1 MYHTITIIKDFGGTM
16 ENQYKYLILGLCG
29 GIAVGILAAPLLF
42 KQISNSS
49 SQQEDTSD
57 QPEINTEL
65 LPKYKYSLH
74 DTVQVN
80 GRQGVATDGK
90 YYWVSGSKTLAKYD
104 MNWNLIAENDDPFAG
119 YEVEVNHCGDIDVY
133 QNEIYVSAEYF
144 MDGVGKNIQ
153 MAVYDGDTLKLK
165 RTFIFQSDSG
175 QLECSGITVNPDD
188 RLIVMCSWVGE
199 ESGRYLYEYS
209 LDTGAYIRKVHLQM
223 PPQWLQGICYHDGY
237 YYMTADDGTADDNEP
252 DHIYRT
258 AFRPDDTAATV
269 VLEDTLDNVKLQGEI
284 EGLTFNPDTDQ
295 MLVLYNRGSQIVLG
309 MVKGFYP
316 GYTEEI
322 HEVYLYDRT
331 SYLPSDA
338 Q

>member
-1 MYHTITIIKDFGGTM
+1 MQKMYLLF
-16 ENQYKYLILGLCG
+16 GLCG
-29 GIAVGILAAPLLF
+29 GIVIGVIGTLLLPKVSVTQTEEPEETAKTAADH
-42 KQISNSS
+42 SA
-49 SQQEDTSD
+49 
-57 QPEINTEL
+57 L
-65 LPKYKYSLH
+65 LPKYSYALNN
-74 DTVQVN
+74 TVQVN
-80 GRQGVATDGK
+80 GRQGVATDGN
-90 YYWVSGSKTLAKYD
+90 YFWVSGSKTLSKYD
-104 MNWNLIAENDDPFAG
+104 KNWQLIAENTDPFAG
-119 YEVEVNHCGDIDVY
+119 YEVEVNHFGDIDVY

-144 MDGVGKNIQ
+144 EDGVGKNIQ

-165 RTFIFQSDSG
+165 RTFVFQADSG

-209 LDTGAYIRKVHLQM
+209 LDTGEYLRKVHLQM
-223 PPQWLQGICYHDGY
+223 APQWVQGVCYHSGY
-237 YYMTADDGTADDNEP
+237 YYLTADDGTADDAEP

-258 AFRPDDTAATV
+258 SFRPEDTAATV
-269 VLEDTLDNVKLQGEI
+269 VLENTLSDVKLQGEI
-284 EGLTFNPDTDQ
+284 EGLTIDPTTDQ

-322 HEVYLYDRT
+322 HEVYIYDR
-331 SYLPSDA
+331 SDY